1 MASPVVVEGAQRQCC
16 HACAH
21 AAPPTKSQQLARAEW
36 RSLRVFMRR
45 ERRNHGLSWLC
56 CLLLWGVVG
65 GPVHAATV
73 LSVGDG
79 DTIRVREA
87 GKVITI
93 RLACIDAPEM
103 SQRPDGLRSRSALS
117 RLVPIGSE
125 VSLRALTVDRY
136 GRTVAE
142 LLSFRGNINQWMVV
156 IGQAFVDRKYLE
168 QCDAQQYLSLQR
180 QAQNTRVGVWS
191 SGASGITRP
200 WDYRRSRRGGQQRTG
215 SSRRWRCADIG
226 SWHQAQRRLTQGHA
240 YLDGDGDGE
249 ACESLR

>member
-1 MASPVVVEGAQRQCC
+1 MASPVVVEGAERQCC

-142 LLSFRGNINQWMVV
+142 LLSFRGNINQWMVG
-156 IGQAFVDRKYLE
+156 IGQAFVDRKYLK
-168 QCDAQQYLSLQR
+168 QCDAQLYLSLQR

-200 WDYRRSRRGGQQRTG
+200 GDYRRSRRGGQQRTG